1 MPVSLNNLFDLSG
14 QVVILVGASG
24 LLGKKYSES
33 LSEAGANVVL
43 ADLNFSE
50 CKKLES
56 GLRKKFDVN
65 PLAIKV
71 DITKKQSIKD
81 MIKKTMKCYSRID
94 VLINNAIFHEG
105 PSERAV
111 SFEKFP
117 LSSWNKVIEVN
128 LTGVLLCC
136 QQVGKIMI
144 EQKHGVIINIGS
156 IYGLVGADQSI
167 YGKSGLNS
175 SIGYAVTKS
184 GVLNLTRYLA
194 SYWRKK
200 GIRVNTLSLGGV
212 ENKQSLKFQKNYS
225 KKTLLGRMANKDEY
239 VGALLFLASDA
250 SSYMTGANLVVDGGW
265 TAW

>member
-1 MPVSLNNLFDLSG
+1 LNIKKLFDLTG
-14 QVVILVGASG
+14 NIVILTGASG
-24 LLGKKYSES
+24 LLGAQYSHG
-33 LSEAGANVVL
+33 LSQAGANVIL
-43 ADLNFSE
+43 ADIDYSK
-50 CKKLES
+50 CKRLAKNLEKKYDTKPLALKVDVTNRTS
-56 GLRKKFDVN
+56 VKKMVSKVLKKFS
-65 PLAIKV
+65 K
-71 DITKKQSIKD
+71 
-81 MIKKTMKCYSRID
+81 ID

-136 QQVGKIMI
+136 QEVGKIMV

-212 ENKQSLKFQKNYS
+212 DNKQSLKFQKNYS

-250 SSYMTGANLVVDGGW
+250 SSYMTGSNLIIDGGW